1 MKKSINQSIMARR
14 ASIPFFRNTS
24 VFRYRVHYFGM
35 ANLTPSK
42 QTSSNVPDIQPR
54 FASGTDEA
62 QLMAE
67 AKALLEGGWKLD
79 EEQRGVEKTFYFN
92 TYTKALV

>member
-1 MKKSINQSIMARR
+1 
-14 ASIPFFRNTS
+14 
-24 VFRYRVHYFGM
+24 M

-42 QTSSNVPDIQPR
+42 QSSTNVVQDIQPL
-54 FASGTDEA
+54 FSSGTNEA
-62 QLMAE
+62 QLMEE
-67 AKALLEGGWKLD
+67 AKTLVEGGWKLD